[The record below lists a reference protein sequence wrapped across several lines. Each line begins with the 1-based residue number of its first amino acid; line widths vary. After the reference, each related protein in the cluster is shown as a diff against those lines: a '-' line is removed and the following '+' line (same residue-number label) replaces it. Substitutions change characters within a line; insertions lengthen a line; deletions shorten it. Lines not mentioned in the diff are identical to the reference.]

1 MNALTQLPTQQEAL
15 GLGVIGGSTRS
26 AVGYAHWV
34 ASQMD
39 GLWVYRA
46 GSFSRDAQVCAEAGR
61 VYGVDTSRLYTDWTQ
76 MLAAEQ
82 GKIDAVLILSP
93 TPVHADMVI
102 ACLERGLA
110 VICEKALAGD
120 SAQAQRIVD
129 AQRANQGFL
138 AVTYNYSGYPM
149 VRELRQLIERG
160 TLGQLQHFHVEMP
173 QEGFIRVDAAGNK
186 PVPQAWRLLDG
197 RIPTIYLDLAVHL
210 HQLVHYLTRSRPES
224 VVTDQASH
232 GWFNDVV
239 DDVSFLARYQD
250 GLRGQFWFSKSAM
263 GHRNGLRLRLFGSKG
278 SAEWLQVQPE
288 ELHLAF
294 ADGTRQVLDRGA
306 SQVQVAGL
314 PRYTRFKAG
323 HPAGF
328 VEAFANLYADIHQQ
342 LMAFRTGLEQGSP
355 EVHHAELALE
365 GLQFL
370 EAAAC
375 SAHEQRWCSVPY

>member
-1 MNALTQLPTQQEAL
+1 MNVLTPLPAQQAAL

-34 ASQMD
+34 ASHMD
-39 GLWVYRA
+39 GLWAYRA
-46 GSFSRDAQVCAEAGR
+46 GSFSRDAQTCAQSGQ
-61 VYGVDTSRLYTDWTQ
+61 VYGVDASRLYTDWTQ

-82 GKIDAVLILSP
+82 EHIDAVLILSP
-93 TPVHADMVI
+93 TPAHADMVI

-110 VICEKALAGD
+110 VICEKALACD

-149 VRELRQLIERG
+149 MRELRQLIECG

-173 QEGFIRVDAAGNK
+173 QEGFIRVDASGNK
-186 PVPQAWRLLDG
+186 PAPQAWRLSDG

-210 HQLVHYLTRSRPES
+210 HQLVHYLTQSRPES
-224 VVTDQASH
+224 VVADQASH
-232 GWFNDVV
+232 GWFDDVV
-239 DDVSFLARYQD
+239 DDVSLLARYKD

-306 SQVQVAGL
+306 SQVQVAAL

-342 LMAFRTGLEQGSP
+342 LMAFRAGLEQGSP
-355 EVHHAELALE
+355 EVQHAELALE